1 MGLTMDGDAGPQ
13 VWADLLKAV
22 AKDQTNPNG
31 YSYALATQGSS
42 DESLQVWHD
51 GKRVL
56 DTPANTGIPASP
68 TVDGTFPVYLK
79 YTVTQMKGL
88 NPDGTKYDDT
98 VYWAS
103 YFNGGDAVHAFP
115 RPSYGSYQSL
125 GCVELPYNGDGS
137 GVAEDAYNSLT
148 YGSLV
153 TVVGAVA

>member
-13 VWADLLKAV
+13 VWADLLTAV
-22 AKDQTNPNG
+22 AKNQTNPNG
-31 YSYALATQGSS
+31 YSYALTIQGESN
-42 DESLQVWHD
+42 ESLQIWHD

-56 DTPANTGIPASP
+56 VTPANTGIPASP
-68 TVDGTFPVYLK
+68 TADGTFPVYLK

-115 RPSYGSYQSL
+115 RPGYGWYQSL
-125 GCVELPYNGDGS
+125 GCVEIPYNGSGS
-137 GVAEDAYNSLT
+137 GVAENAYDYLT

-153 TVVGAVA
+153 TVTGAVA